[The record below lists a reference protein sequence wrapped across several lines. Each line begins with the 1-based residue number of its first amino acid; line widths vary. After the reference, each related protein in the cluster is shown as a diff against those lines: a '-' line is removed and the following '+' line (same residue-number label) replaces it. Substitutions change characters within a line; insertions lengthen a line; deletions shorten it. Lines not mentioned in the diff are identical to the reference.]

1 MTNIKDIA
9 KLSGY
14 SVSTVSRVLNQHPYV
29 AAEKRAE
36 ILKIMQEL
44 DYVPNKKAQDL
55 SFGKSYHIGVILPHA
70 NRPYFEKIINGVIG
84 AAFNKG
90 YKVTLLP
97 TAHEKKVEK
106 DYLEML
112 KTKAIDGLIITS
124 KSHSFKEIEEYTKYG
139 PIVCCEDTGNALLA
153 CVYIDRLSAY
163 VHAFQILKNKGY
175 QKVALTVGR
184 PPEKSNS
191 TKQMMAA
198 YQQVFGEL
206 DKQLIFR
213 NCTKIEDSYEAA
225 HFFFNQDK
233 KIEAILTNGDEIAAG
248 IYQYLTKKQL
258 APVALIGQENLA
270 LSDILGFST
279 IDHHLCR
286 IGEQAF
292 ELLMSEKIEKQLIP
306 YTFIERF

>member
-9 KLSGY
+9 KRSGY
-14 SVSTVSRVLNQHPYV
+14 SVTTVSRVINQHPYV
-29 AAEKRAE
+29 AAKKRAE
-36 ILKIMQEL
+36 ILKIMEEL

-55 SFGKSYHIGVILPHA
+55 SSGKSHHIGIILPHA

-84 AAFNKG
+84 AAFANG

-97 TAHEKKVEK
+97 TGHEKKVERE
-106 DYLEML
+106 YLELL
-112 KTKAIDGLIITS
+112 KAKAIDGLIITS
-124 KSHSFKEIEEYTKYG
+124 KSHSFEEIEAYSKYG
-139 PIVCCEDTGNALLA
+139 PIVCCEDTGDAPLA
-153 CVYIDRLSAY
+153 CAYIDRLSAY
-163 VHAFQILKNKGY
+163 VHAFQALKNKGY
-175 QKVALTVGR
+175 RQIGLTVGR
-184 PPEKSNS
+184 PPEESNS

-206 DKQLIFR
+206 DEQMLFR
-213 NCTKIEDSYEAA
+213 HCTTIEDSHQAA
-225 HFFFNQDK
+225 QFFFNQDK

-248 IYQYLTKKQL
+248 IYQYITKHNL
-258 APVALIGQENLA
+258 APVALIGQEKLA
-270 LSDILGFST
+270 LSDILEFST

-292 ELLMSEKIEKQLIP
+292 ELLMRKKIEKQLIP